1 MRKPG
6 RGVPGGEGTD
16 RQGLVWAQVCSMCIV
31 YWEAVS
37 GAEKQSRSVFYLGSS
52 RVSLAGPGEG

>member
-16 RQGLVWAQVCSMCIV
+16 RQGLVRAQVCSMCIV